1 MRRSMAVLAVGVAL
15 VATGCG
21 GGGAAPRVS
30 GVAPEKPVAQQAA
43 AKPSAKLGV
52 EPADGADGVSPAG
65 PFRVTVADG
74 SLASVALTNS
84 DGKQVAGELAAD
96 EQSWVAT
103 EPLGYNR
110 TYTWSGTANGADG
123 KDAPISGSFH
133 TVAPKRQVSASLNVG
148 DDQVYGV
155 AMPLAVQFSAP
166 VTDKPAVQKA
176 LQVQT
181 SVPTKGAWAWLSD
194 SEVHWRPEEYWKPNT
209 KVMLKALL
217 HGVALGDGA
226 YGLQDVTASFTI
238 GRALIATADTRTHRF
253 VVTEDGRQLFEF
265 PASYG
270 LESDPGRVTR
280 NGTHVVI
287 SKSATVSMTNR
298 KYGYEDV
305 VVPWGVQI
313 SYNGEYVHGYEGS
326 RWAQGS
332 ENVSHGCANLAPE
345 NARAYFDEVIPGD
358 PVVVTGSSVPL
369 SAQDGTY
376 YDWALDW
383 NAWTGKSAA

>member
-15 VATGCG
+15 VVAGCG
-21 GGGAAPRVS
+21 GGEAAPRVS
-30 GVAPEKPVAQQAA
+30 GAAGEKPVAQQAVV
-43 AKPSAKLGV
+43 KPSAKVDV

-65 PFRVTVADG
+65 PFRVTVVDG
-74 SLASVALTNS
+74 SLTSVALTNS

-96 EQSWVAT
+96 ERSWVAT

-110 TYTWSGTANGADG
+110 TYTWSGTAAGADG
-123 KDAPISGSFH
+123 KDAPISGSFR

-166 VTDKPAVQKA
+166 VTDKAAVQKA

-181 SVPTKGAWAWLSD
+181 SVPTEGAWAWLSD
-194 SEVHWRPEEYWKPNT
+194 REVHWRPEEYLKPNT
-209 KVMLKALL
+209 KVTLKALL
-217 HGVALGDGA
+217 YGVALGDGA
-226 YGLQDVTASFTI
+226 YGLEDVTASFTI

-253 VVTEDGRQLFEF
+253 VVTKDGGQLFDF

-270 LESDPGRVTR
+270 LDSDPGRVTR

-298 KYGYEDV
+298 KYGYENV

-326 RWAQGS
+326 RQAQGS

-376 YDWALDW
+376 YDWAVDW

>member
-15 VATGCG
+15 VVAGCG
-21 GGGAAPRVS
+21 GGEAAPRVS
-30 GVAPEKPVAQQAA
+30 GAAGEKPVAQQAVV
-43 AKPSAKLGV
+43 KPSAKVDV

-74 SLASVALTNS
+74 SLTSVALTNS

-96 EQSWVAT
+96 ERSWGAT

-110 TYTWSGTANGADG
+110 TYTWSGTAAGADG
-123 KDAPISGSFH
+123 KDAPISGSFR

-166 VTDKPAVQKA
+166 VTDKAAVQKA

-181 SVPTKGAWAWLSD
+181 SVPTEGAWAWLSD
-194 SEVHWRPEEYWKPNT
+194 REVHWRPEEYWKPNT
-209 KVMLKALL
+209 KVTLKALL
-217 HGVALGDGA
+217 YGVALGDGA
-226 YGLQDVTASFTI
+226 YGLEDVTASFTI

-253 VVTEDGRQLFEF
+253 VVTKDGGQLFDF

-270 LESDPGRVTR
+270 LDSDPGRVTR

-298 KYGYEDV
+298 KYGYENV

-326 RWAQGS
+326 RQAQGS

-376 YDWALDW
+376 YDWAVDW